1 MRKIVLTFGLIASA
15 ILASMMAV
23 SVPLH
28 LQGKISTGNA
38 EILGY
43 SSMVLAFLMVFV
55 GIRTYREKIGGG
67 TITFGRAFKVGILIT
82 LVTATV
88 YVVTWEI
95 IYYNFLPDFGE
106 KYAAMSLAE
115 LRAGGASAAEMATAT
130 QKMDA
135 FQKLY
140 ANPFINI
147 GMTFMEIFPV
157 GLLVTLISAAILRR
171 KTAPQV
177 LATAT

>member
-1 MRKIVLTFGLIASA
+1 MRKIVLTFGLLASA
-15 ILASMMAV
+15 ILASMMSI

-28 LQGKISTGNA
+28 LEGKISTGNA

-43 SSMVLAFLMVFV
+43 SAMVLSFLMVFV
-55 GIRTYREKIGGG
+55 GIRAYREKIGGG

-82 LVTATV
+82 LVTAVV

-95 IYYNFLPDFGE
+95 IYYNFLPDFAE

-115 LRAGGASAAEMATAT
+115 MRADGASATELAEAAK
-130 QKMDA
+130 KMDT

-147 GMTFMEIFPV
+147 GMTFMEVFPV

-171 KTAPQV
+171 KTVPQV
-177 LATAT
+177 LAAAT